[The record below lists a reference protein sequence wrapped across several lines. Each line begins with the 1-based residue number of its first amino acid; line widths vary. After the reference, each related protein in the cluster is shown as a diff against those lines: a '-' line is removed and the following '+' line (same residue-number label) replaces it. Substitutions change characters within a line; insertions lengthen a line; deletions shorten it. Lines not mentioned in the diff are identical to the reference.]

1 MHDLFNLILKTIL
14 PENINY
20 LLLLNF
26 DLTNSSQTCS
36 VYETTTQRRPVKN
49 KPRRRRKQTL
59 RAHVKQF
66 RTAEI
71 SDFAAK
77 ASMPIDQKRINGPEG
92 SLPYQIFG
100 STRDKA
106 FQDRLEDVLDPT
118 TGNRKCNRQDTESRK
133 YCKF

>member
-1 MHDLFNLILKTIL
+1 M
-14 PENINY
+14 
-20 LLLLNF
+20 
-26 DLTNSSQTCS
+26 
-36 VYETTTQRRPVKN
+36 
-49 KPRRRRKQTL
+49 
-59 RAHVKQF
+59 KQF